1 MRTPCYR
8 LPFFGGESLTFVS
21 RKRQILHVEGKKNLL
36 FQSVLKSGW
45 HNIVVGN
52 IHVYKYCSILN

>member
-45 HNIVVGN
+45 HNIVTY
-52 IHVYKYCSILN
+52 VYILN

>member
-1 MRTPCYR
+1 MSTPCYR

-36 FQSVLKSGW
+36 FESCVLKSGW
-45 HNIVVGN
+45 HNIVTY
-52 IHVYKYCSILN
+52 VYILN